1 MENTTKVCTCCKIA
15 KSILEFN
22 KNKSKKDGLSTE
34 CKSCIKIYKD
44 EYRKNNAEKISI
56 GKKKHYEANK
66 EKVLAKCAE
75 WKNNNREHHNKTSR
89 EYHNKN
95 RERVLKRN
103 KEYYLKNKER
113 ILKRIQEWFNSE
125 KGKISKRNTHYK
137 RKLAMK
143 NGISTLEILK
153 HTSNIKNC
161 YWCNCKIDK
170 TIKNGFH
177 IDHYIPLSKG
187 GTHTLENIVISC
199 PNCNILKSNKDP
211 YKFALEK
218 GRLL

>member
-1 MENTTKVCTCCKIA
+1 METTKICCCCKETKDI
-15 KSILEFN
+15 SQFN

-56 GKKKHYEANK
+56 SKKKHYEENK
-66 EKVLAKCAE
+66 EKVLSKCAE
-75 WKNNNREHHNKTSR
+75 WKNSNR
-89 EYHNKN
+89 EYHNKKSREYSQKN
-95 RERVLKRN
+95 RVSILKKN
-103 KEYYLKNKER
+103 KEYYLKNKEM
-113 ILKRIQEWFNSE
+113 ILKRTLLWFNTE

-137 RKLAMK
+137 RKLAIK
-143 NGISTLEILK
+143 NGISTSEIMK
-153 HTSNIKNC
+153 HTNSIKNC
-161 YWCNCKIDK
+161 YWCKCKIDK

-199 PNCNILKSNKDP
+199 PSCNILKSNKDP
-211 YKFALEK
+211 YKFAQEK